1 MPEILYG
8 LTQYGSFGS
17 LRLSIHMAERTTR
30 GISRRDF
37 FKKSAAAGAGIAS
50 ASTVPAM
57 GETSE
62 VPAPEPNARK
72 VLIMSDMEGVDG
84 VFNSAEQCNPL
95 KSPRWQESQRL
106 LTGEVN
112 AAVEGLVAGGATDV
126 VVWDGHD
133 GGETLS
139 AIDIHQKARLLIG
152 SPVPPIREFDS
163 TFSAIVFVGQ
173 HAMAGA
179 KDSVLPHS
187 FFFNIQNLWVNGQLV
202 GEIGIRAMVA
212 GEMGVPA
219 IMLAGDTAACTEI
232 RELIPQAECAEVKSG
247 VSSTAG
253 YTLAHPAACELIR
266 DKAERAMKR
275 LAEFK
280 PYRVEGPVEVKVE
293 FTTSGAPGPE
303 QRRAS
308 RRIDERTVVYTG
320 KNVIDA
326 WFKFGRL

>member
-1 MPEILYG
+1 MPAKSG
-8 LTQYGSFGS
+8 K
-17 LRLSIHMAERTTR
+17 

-37 FKKSAAAGAGIAS
+37 FKKTAASGAGIAAVKAVPSVGVS
-50 ASTVPAM
+50 AEASPAEQT
-57 GETSE
+57 G
-62 VPAPEPNARK
+62 RK

-84 VFNSAEQCNPL
+84 IFNWAGQCNPRE
-95 KSPRWQESQRL
+95 SPRWQESQRL

-112 AAVEGLVAGGATDV
+112 AAVEGLLAGGATEV

-133 GGETLS
+133 GGEALS
-139 AIDIHQKARLLIG
+139 ASDIHPRVRLLIG
-152 SPVPPIREFDS
+152 SPIREFDS
-163 TFSAIVFVGQ
+163 TFNAIVFVGQ

-179 KDSVLPHS
+179 EGSILPHS
-187 FFFNIQNLWVNGQLV
+187 FFFNIQNLWVNGRLT

-247 VSSTAG
+247 VSPAAG
-253 YTLAHPAACELIR
+253 FTLPHPVACELIR
-266 DKAERAMKR
+266 TRVESAMKR
-275 LAEFK
+275 LSEFK
-280 PYRVEGPVEVKVE
+280 PYRVQGPVEVKVE
-293 FTTSGAPGPE
+293 FTTSGDPGREP
-303 QRRAS
+303 RRAS

-320 KNVIDA
+320 KNIIDA

>member
-1 MPEILYG
+1 
-8 LTQYGSFGS
+8 
-17 LRLSIHMAERTTR
+17 
-30 GISRRDF
+30 
-37 FKKSAAAGAGIAS
+37 
-50 ASTVPAM
+50 
-57 GETSE
+57 
-62 VPAPEPNARK
+62 
-72 VLIMSDMEGVDG
+72 MSDMEGVDG
-84 VFNSAEQCNPL
+84 VFNWAEQCNPL
-95 KSPRWQESQRL
+95 KSARWQESQNL

-112 AAVEGLVAGGATDV
+112 AAVDGLFAGGATEV
-126 VVWDGHD
+126 IVWDGHD
-133 GGETLS
+133 GGES
-139 AIDIHQKARLLIG
+139 ISVADIHPKARLLIG

-163 TFSAIVFVGQ
+163 TFSAIVFIGQ

-187 FFFNIQNLWVNGQLV
+187 FFFNIQNLWVNGRLV

-219 IMLAGDTAACTEI
+219 IMLAGDKAACIEI
-232 RELIPQAECAEVKSG
+232 RELIPSAECAEVKSG
-247 VSSTAG
+247 VSSSAG

-266 DKAERAMKR
+266 EKAERAMKR

-293 FTTSGAPGPE
+293 FATSAAPGPE
-303 QRRAS
+303 PRRSS

-320 KNVIDA
+320 NNIIDA

>member
-1 MPEILYG
+1 MP
-8 LTQYGSFGS
+8 
-17 LRLSIHMAERTTR
+17 ERTTSA
-30 GISRRDF
+30 ISRRDF
-37 FKKSAAAGAGIAS
+37 FKKSAATGAGIAT
-50 ASTVPAM
+50 ARAIPSTSEA
-57 GETSE
+57 SE
-62 VPAPEPNARK
+62 VPPPERNGRK

-84 VFNSAEQCNPL
+84 IFNSAEQCNPL
-95 KSPRWQESQRL
+95 KSARWQESQEL

-112 AAVEGLVAGGATDV
+112 AAVDGLFAGGATEV
-126 VVWDGHD
+126 TVWDGHD
-133 GGETLS
+133 GGESLS
-139 AIDIHQKARLLIG
+139 AADIHPKARLLIG
-152 SPVPPIREFDS
+152 SPVPPVREFDS

-187 FFFNIQNLWVNGQLV
+187 FFFTVQNLWVNGQLV

-232 RELIPQAECAEVKSG
+232 RELIPSAECAEVKSG

-266 DKAERAMKR
+266 TKAERAIKR

-280 PYRVEGPVEVKVE
+280 PYQVEGPVEVKVE
-293 FTTSGAPGPE
+293 FTTSGAPGAEP
-303 QRRAS
+303 RRAS

-320 KNVIDA
+320 NNIIDA

>member
-1 MPEILYG
+1 
-8 LTQYGSFGS
+8 
-17 LRLSIHMAERTTR
+17 MAERTTR
-30 GISRRDF
+30 AISRRDF
-37 FKKSAAAGAGIAS
+37 FKQSAATGAGIAAAHAVPS
-50 ASTVPAM
+50 A
-57 GETSE
+57 GEAGE
-62 VPAPEPNARK
+62 VPIPDQNARR

-84 VFNSAEQCNPL
+84 IFSWADQCNPL
-95 KSPRWQESQRL
+95 KSPRWQESQKL

-112 AAVEGLVAGGATDV
+112 AAVDGLLAGGATEV
-126 VVWDGHD
+126 VIWDGHD
-133 GGETLS
+133 GGEALS
-139 AIDIHQKARLLIG
+139 ATDIHPKARLLIG
-152 SPVPPIREFDS
+152 SPIPPILEFDS

-187 FFFNIQNLWVNGQLV
+187 FSFNIQNLWVDGHLV

-212 GEMGVPA
+212 GEMGVPT
-219 IMLAGDTAACTEI
+219 IMLAGDTAACKEI
-232 RELIPQAECAEVKSG
+232 GELIPQAECAEVKSG

-253 YTLAHPAACELIR
+253 YTLPHPAACDLIR
-266 DKAERAMKR
+266 NKAERAIKR

-293 FTTSGAPGPE
+293 FTTSGAAGPE
-303 QRRAS
+303 PRRAS

-320 KNVIDA
+320 KNIIDA

>member
-1 MPEILYG
+1 
-8 LTQYGSFGS
+8 
-17 LRLSIHMAERTTR
+17 MAERE

-37 FKKSAAAGAGIAS
+37 FKKSAATGASIAAAGA
-50 ASTVPAM
+50 VPSSVDAE
-57 GETSE
+57 GF
-62 VPAPEPNARK
+62 PAPESKGRK

-84 VFNSAEQCNPL
+84 IFNWAGQCNPL
-95 KSPRWQESQRL
+95 KSPRWKESQKL

-112 AAVEGLVAGGATDV
+112 AAVEGLRAGGASEV

-133 GGETLS
+133 GGESLS
-139 AIDIHQKARLLIG
+139 ASDIDPKARLLIG
-152 SPVPPIREFDS
+152 SPIPPIRELDS

-179 KDSVLPHS
+179 EKSVLPHS
-187 FFFNIQNLWVNGQLV
+187 YFFNIQNLWVNGRLV

-219 IMLAGDTAACTEI
+219 IMLAGDTAACKEI
-232 RELIPQAECAEVKSG
+232 RELIPQVECAEVKSG
-247 VSSTAG
+247 VSPTAG
-253 YTLAHPAACELIR
+253 FTLPHPAACQVIR
-266 DKAERAMKR
+266 TSAERAMKR

-293 FTTSGAPGPE
+293 FATTGAPGPE
-303 QRRAS
+303 PRRAS
-308 RRIDERTVVYTG
+308 RRMDERTVVYTG
-320 KNVIDA
+320 KNIIDA

>member
-1 MPEILYG
+1 ME
-8 LTQYGSFGS
+8 
-17 LRLSIHMAERTTR
+17 ERATK

-37 FKKSAAAGAGIAS
+37 FKKSAATGGGIAAVRAIPS
-50 ASTVPAM
+50 S
-57 GETSE
+57 GEAAE
-62 VPAPEPNARK
+62 VPSPQQNGRK

-84 VFNSAEQCNPL
+84 IFNFAEQCNPL
-95 KSPRWQESQRL
+95 KSARWQESKQL

-112 AAVEGLVAGGATDV
+112 AAADGLFAGGATEV

-133 GGETLS
+133 GGESLS
-139 AIDIHQKARLLIG
+139 AADVHSRARLLIG

-163 TFSAIVFVGQ
+163 TFSAVVFIGQ

-179 KDSVLPHS
+179 KDGVLPHS
-187 FFFNIQNLWVNGQLV
+187 FFFNIQNLWVNGRLV

-219 IMLAGDTAACTEI
+219 IMLAGDTAACAEI
-232 RELIPQAECAEVKSG
+232 RALIPQAECAEVKSG

-266 DKAERAMKR
+266 EKAERAMKR
-275 LAEFK
+275 VAEFK

-303 QRRAS
+303 PRRAS
-308 RRIDERTVVYTG
+308 RRIDERTLTYTG
-320 KNVIDA
+320 NSIIDA